1 MLTKDLLEF
10 RVRKGAVHP
19 QLIAAKGTEADLADA
34 LVATVTSATASS
46 TTRQELEA
54 ALGAQAAGHRR
65 PRVAKGLVK
74 LLLDRATFEEPD
86 PEAVT
91 SRSQWLAHAEAIRAT
106 LPPDADFAA
115 YEAALARDLD
125 LEEVRDRLFA
135 DLPSRRT
142 LIDFKPI
149 DGPGLISRYDLA
161 QVQGLLLYAQHLELR
176 VAEGDTPELR
186 RLLRWM
192 RFCRLV
198 TDVTVDGSDWRL
210 RIEGPAAVVD
220 GAKKYGLQLASFF
233 LVVPTLP
240 RWSIAADVK
249 LPRRP
254 VLRLE
259 MSQRAGLGPG
269 FAGGAGHVPPEM
281 RAVLD
286 KWRDD
291 EWRLDPNPPPL
302 AVGVDGWCVPDLSAH
317 RGGEV
322 VFIELFHAW
331 HRGAL
336 PRRLQGL
343 ADKPQPN
350 LLLGVDRKLVDK
362 TELGSENPQV
372 FRFNGF
378 PTQRG
383 LKKALAEWWTTF
395 GELTSSRGAC

>member
-10 RVRKGAVHP
+10 RVRKGVIHP
-19 QLIAAKGTEADLADA
+19 QLIAAKGTEAELADA
-34 LVATVTSATASS
+34 LVGIMTSATSTP
-46 TTRQELEA
+46 TTRQEIEA

-65 PRVAKGLVK
+65 TRVAKGLVK
-74 LLLDRATFEEPD
+74 LLLDRATFEDPD
-86 PEAVT
+86 PAAMTSRGEWLARAEAVRT
-91 SRSQWLAHAEAIRAT
+91 SLA
-106 LPPDADFAA
+106 PDADFAA
-115 YEAALARDLD
+115 YEAALARELDLD
-125 LEEVRDRLFA
+125 EVRDRLFA
-135 DLPSRRT
+135 DLPSRRA
-142 LIDFKPI
+142 LIDFKVI
-149 DGPGLISRYDLA
+149 DGPGLIARYDLA
-161 QVQGLLLYAQHLELR
+161 QVQGLLLYAQHIELR

-198 TDVTVDGSDWRL
+198 TDVTVDGSDWQL

-220 GAKKYGLQLASFF
+220 GTKKYGLQLASFF

-240 RWSIAADVK
+240 RWSITAEVK

-254 VLRLE
+254 ALRLE
-259 MSQRAGLGPG
+259 ISERSGLVPG

-291 EWRLDPNPPPL
+291 DWRLDPNPPPL

-317 RGGEV
+317 RGAQV

-336 PRRLQGL
+336 PRRRQGL
-343 ADKPQPN
+343 AAKPQPN
-350 LLLGVDRKLVDK
+350 LLLGVDRKLAEPSD
-362 TELGSENPQV
+362 GDAENPQV

-383 LKKALAEWWTTF
+383 LKKALDAWWTAF
-395 GELTSSRGAC
+395 GEVTSSRGAC